1 MSKEL
6 GMWKWTECSGE
17 GHRSMWLEHSFC
29 VGNAVG
35 NGQQLVTWILFSF
48 LFLVPGNSIL
58 HGTYAKGARWANRI
72 WTHTGPQ
79 PLTCNLL
86 QSDKTIASTLCT
98 STFSLVSLGS
108 WYSRKLP
115 TTRCSQEWWES
126 LCHWWYGVKSIQKTK
141 YTAIKLFLTQP
152 DKRCSLKG
160 NTQTVGGP
168 TTTYL
173 DCFCW

>member
-1 MSKEL
+1 
-6 GMWKWTECSGE
+6 
-17 GHRSMWLEHSFC
+17 MWLEHSFC
-29 VGNAVG
+29 VGNTVG
-35 NGQQLVTWILFSF
+35 NGQQLVTWILFGF
-48 LFLVPGNSIL
+48 LFLVPGNSIFMGLMQRELGGLTGFGL
-58 HGTYAKGARWANRI
+58 HTR
-72 WTHTGPQ
+72 PQ

-86 QSDKTIASTLCT
+86 QADKTIASTLCT

-108 WYSRKLP
+108 WYSQKLP
-115 TTRCSQEWWES
+115 TTRCSQERWES